1 MVIKFENK
9 CRYFRQIVH
18 STKWHGRRLTPRGQI
33 KSPVLYSI
41 PEESREKGNQPCI
54 RIKKKR
60 SFSKFWSFSL
70 FKISSSKK
78 ILKYV
83 KILRLQK
90 KKLLRVKY

>member
-54 RIKKKR
+54 RIKKR
-60 SFSKFWSFSL
+60 CFSKFKL
-70 FKISSSKK
+70 FTFQNFIVKKDIKIC
-78 ILKYV
+78 
-83 KILRLQK
+83 
-90 KKLLRVKY
+90 

>member
-54 RIKKKR
+54 RIKKKVFR
-60 SFSKFWSFSL
+60 NFEAFHFSKFH
-70 FKISSSKK
+70 
-78 ILKYV
+78 
-83 KILRLQK
+83 RQK
-90 KKLLRVKY
+90 RY

>member
-54 RIKKKR
+54 RIKKKEVFR
-60 SFSKFWSFSL
+60 NFEAFHFSKFH
-70 FKISSSKK
+70 
-78 ILKYV
+78 
-83 KILRLQK
+83 RQK
-90 KKLLRVKY
+90 RY

>member
-54 RIKKKR
+54 RIKKKKM
-60 SFSKFWSFSL
+60 FFE
-70 FKISSSKK
+70 
-78 ILKYV
+78 ILKLFTFQNFIV
-83 KILRLQK
+83 KKDIK
-90 KKLLRVKY
+90 IC

>member
-41 PEESREKGNQPCI
+41 PEESKEKGNQPCI
-54 RIKKKR
+54 RIKKKKDVFR
-60 SFSKFWSFSL
+60 NFEAFHFSKFH
-70 FKISSSKK
+70 
-78 ILKYV
+78 
-83 KILRLQK
+83 RQK
-90 KKLLRVKY
+90 RY